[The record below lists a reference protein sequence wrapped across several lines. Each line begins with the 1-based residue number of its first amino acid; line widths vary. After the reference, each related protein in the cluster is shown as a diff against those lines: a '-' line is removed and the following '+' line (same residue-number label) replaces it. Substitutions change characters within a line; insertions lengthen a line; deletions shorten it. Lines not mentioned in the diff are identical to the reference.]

1 MESTSENRHKI
12 HKWIRKYAK
21 DGLRVIPC
29 KGKAPCIKDWPNV
42 GVPTESKIE
51 DWIMKYPDLNIGLA
65 LGSVSGMVGVDV
77 DGKEAWSRLQEI
89 SKGDLPDTWAFQ
101 TPGGGRR
108 LLYQIPEGTVCKK
121 WSETLDGDHSEL
133 ALLGEGQQTIL
144 PPSVHPNGGIY
155 KWYKDRSPASIELAP
170 APQWLLDLMMGK
182 KTKEVPEKKE
192 KGETGDDP
200 SPVLERLSKRCVVFQ
215 KAWQTQQQNGVSEED
230 WHRWI
235 RLLISAGHPEA
246 ARLFSQSSD
255 KHDSRSEQRIDELID
270 QVGQGS
276 GAMVR
281 CSTFGCEEEQMEQC
295 FVSLN
300 YNDDEEATN
309 SPGSFIQDMET
320 LLPPTAPVY
329 VPYVQALEQV
339 PDYDVDEHGNLCSYD
354 RKGNPFVISNFVAR
368 PTKEVIRDDG
378 VTEDR
383 TFRIEGVLSG
393 ARPLPPVD
401 VPAAEFI
408 GMNWV
413 LNHWGITASI
423 RAGMGKKDLCRDAIQ
438 IFFRPLFIFWLQG
451 IV

>member
-155 KWYKDRSPASIELAP
+155 KWYKAS
-170 APQWLLDLMMGK
+170 
-182 KTKEVPEKKE
+182 
-192 KGETGDDP
+192 
-200 SPVLERLSKRCVVFQ
+200 S
-215 KAWQTQQQNGVSEED
+215 
-230 WHRWI
+230 
-235 RLLISAGHPEA
+235 
-246 ARLFSQSSD
+246 
-255 KHDSRSEQRIDELID
+255 
-270 QVGQGS
+270 
-276 GAMVR
+276 
-281 CSTFGCEEEQMEQC
+281 
-295 FVSLN
+295 
-300 YNDDEEATN
+300 
-309 SPGSFIQDMET
+309 
-320 LLPPTAPVY
+320 
-329 VPYVQALEQV
+329 
-339 PDYDVDEHGNLCSYD
+339 
-354 RKGNPFVISNFVAR
+354 
-368 PTKEVIRDDG
+368 
-378 VTEDR
+378 
-383 TFRIEGVLSG
+383 
-393 ARPLPPVD
+393 
-401 VPAAEFI
+401 
-408 GMNWV
+408 
-413 LNHWGITASI
+413 
-423 RAGMGKKDLCRDAIQ
+423 
-438 IFFRPLFIFWLQG
+438 
-451 IV
+451 